1 MDPSRDI
8 EPVTVLKRDAAE
20 LIKRARKTAAP
31 IVITQNGRATAVLQD
46 VESYERQ
53 RRALL
58 LLKLLAQGDADHE
71 AGRTTTHKQV
81 GRGIGRRL
89 ASLKKGG

>member
-1 MDPSRDI
+1 MDTSRDI

-20 LIKRARKTAAP
+20 LIKRARDTAAP

-46 VESYERQ
+46 VESFERQ
-53 RRALL
+53 RKALL

-71 AGRTTTHKQV
+71 AGRTATHRQV
-81 GRGIGRRL
+81 GRRFEKRL
-89 ASLKKGG
+89 AALKKGR